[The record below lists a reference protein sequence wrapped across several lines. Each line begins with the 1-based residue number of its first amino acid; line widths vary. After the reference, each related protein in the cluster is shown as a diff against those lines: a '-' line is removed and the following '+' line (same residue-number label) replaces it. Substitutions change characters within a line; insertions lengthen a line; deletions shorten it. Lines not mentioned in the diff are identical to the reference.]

1 MPSPLLLSIDAGTTS
16 IRAIVFDLAGRVV
29 AGAQQ
34 EFGQHFPQA
43 GWVEQDAEEIWATAL
58 AVVRRVLLEGG
69 ISADRIAAVGI
80 ANQRETTVLWERAS
94 GRPLHRAIVW
104 QDRRTADRCEQ
115 LRAAG
120 HEPLVAERTGLLL
133 DPYFS
138 ATKIAWLLDHVD
150 GARAAAAAGA
160 LCCGTIDTW
169 LLWKLTQGRT
179 FATDAT
185 NASRTLLFDLR
196 TQQWDAELLEL
207 FRVPRALLPE
217 VRDSNG
223 DYGSTDAALFGTAMP
238 IRGVLGD
245 QQAALVG
252 QACFAPGMIK
262 ATYGTGAFV
271 VMNTGAEIVRSR
283 NRLLATVAYRIDGVA
298 SYALE
303 GSIFVAGAALQ
314 WLRDGLKLITNA
326 AQSEA
331 IAAQARGSRGVYL
344 VPAFTGLGAPHW
356 DPHARGAILGLTRDS
371 GIGEIVTAALQS
383 VCFQTR
389 DLLAAMQRDGA
400 SSACTLRID
409 GGMAANPWFA
419 QALADLL
426 GVPVDRPRVVETTAL
441 GAACMAGL
449 GVGVFSSPAQVAAQW
464 ACERRFE
471 VQMDSGE
478 RDALYRGWE
487 DAVRRVR
494 G

>member
-16 IRAIVFDLAGRVV
+16 IRAIVFDLAGRAV
-29 AGAQQ
+29 ATAQQ
-34 EFGQHFPQA
+34 EFGQHYPQA
-43 GWVEQDAEEIWATAL
+43 GWVEQDAEEIWATTL

-120 HEPLVAERTGLLL
+120 HEPLVAARTGLLL

-160 LCCGTIDTW
+160 LCCGTIDSW

-298 SYALE
+298 TYALE

-314 WLRDGLKLITNA
+314 WLRDGLKLIASA

-331 IAAQARGSRGVYL
+331 IAATRSRQAAASIWCPRSPGSARRIGTRMR
-344 VPAFTGLGAPHW
+344 AAPS
-356 DPHARGAILGLTRDS
+356 S
-371 GIGEIVTAALQS
+371 G
-383 VCFQTR
+383 
-389 DLLAAMQRDGA
+389 
-400 SSACTLRID
+400 
-409 GGMAANPWFA
+409 
-419 QALADLL
+419 
-426 GVPVDRPRVVETTAL
+426 
-441 GAACMAGL
+441 
-449 GVGVFSSPAQVAAQW
+449 
-464 ACERRFE
+464 
-471 VQMDSGE
+471 
-478 RDALYRGWE
+478 
-487 DAVRRVR
+487 
-494 G
+494 

>member
-1 MPSPLLLSIDAGTTS
+1 MTSPLLLSIDAGTTS
-16 IRAIVFDLAGRVV
+16 IRAIVFDAAGRAV
-29 AGAQQ
+29 AAAQQ
-34 EFGQHFPQA
+34 EFGQHYPQA
-43 GWVEQDAEEIWATAL
+43 GWVEQDAGEIWATAL

-69 ISADRIAAVGI
+69 VSAARIAALGI

-115 LRAAG
+115 LHAAG
-120 HEPLVAERTGLLL
+120 HEERVAAKTGLLL

-150 GARAAAAAGA
+150 GARAAAEAGA

-196 TQQWDAELLEL
+196 TQQWDAELLQL

-223 DYGSTDAALFGTAMP
+223 DYGSTDTALFGVSIP

-283 NRLLATVAYRIDGVA
+283 NRLLATVAYRIDGVPT
-298 SYALE
+298 YALE

-314 WLRDGLKLITNA
+314 WLRDGLKLIANA
-326 AQSEA
+326 AQSET
-331 IAAQARGSRGVYL
+331 IAAHAHGNRGVYL

-409 GGMAANPWFA
+409 GGMAANRWFA

-449 GVGVFSSPAQVAAQW
+449 GAGVFSSPAQITAQW
-464 ACERRFE
+464 ACEQRFE
-471 VQMDSGE
+471 VQMDGGE
-478 RDALYRGWE
+478 RDGLYRDWNE
-487 DAVRRVR
+487 AVRRTR

>member
-1 MPSPLLLSIDAGTTS
+1 M
-16 IRAIVFDLAGRVV
+16 
-29 AGAQQ
+29 
-34 EFGQHFPQA
+34 
-43 GWVEQDAEEIWATAL
+43 
-58 AVVRRVLLEGG
+58 
-69 ISADRIAAVGI
+69 
-80 ANQRETTVLWERAS
+80 
-94 GRPLHRAIVW
+94 
-104 QDRRTADRCEQ
+104 C
-115 LRAAG
+115 
-120 HEPLVAERTGLLL
+120 
-133 DPYFS
+133 
-138 ATKIAWLLDHVD
+138 D

-223 DYGSTDAALFGTAMP
+223 DYGSTDVALFGASIP

-252 QACFAPGMIK
+252 QACFAAGMIK

-283 NRLLATVAYRIDGVA
+283 NRLLATVAYRIDGVPT
-298 SYALE
+298 YALE

-326 AQSEA
+326 AQSET
-331 IAAQARGSRGVYL
+331 IAAHAHGNRGVYL

-356 DPHARGAILGLTRDS
+356 DPHARGAIFGLTRDS

-449 GVGVFSSPAQVAAQW
+449 GAGVFSSPAQIAAQW
-464 ACERRFE
+464 ACEQRFE